1 MTATRSDTLADLIG
15 GPLSGVDTPAALLD
29 LDLFENNASRL
40 HRYLAEHGR
49 TWRPHVKAHKS
60 PELARRQLEV
70 GAIGITCAKLSE
82 AEVMVA
88 SGISEVL
95 IANQLGTPA
104 KWQRAAALQRDAHV
118 IVCVDDP
125 VHLQWAANAALAA
138 GVTIPLFI
146 EVDVGMRRAG
156 VTSDQD
162 AVDLAAATTA
172 MPGIE
177 LAGLMGY
184 EGHLPRVWPWAEKVS
199 RCADALGSLIS
210 AARAVRAAGYPVDIV
225 SSGGTG
231 TFEATAELPLLTECQ
246 AGGGCMMD
254 RFYAEECHVD
264 LAPALTLLT
273 TTISVRPAGR
283 AVVDAGFKALGW
295 LTGFSLPRVLSPAGV
310 EVAALSA
317 EHGMLALDDDAL
329 HVGDQV
335 QLIPSYSDAMLFLH
349 DYLIGHRQGLVAD
362 IIPLLARGRLT

>member
-1 MTATRSDTLADLIG
+1 MTAPRSDVFAELIG
-15 GPLSGVDTPAALLD
+15 GPVSRVDTPAALLD
-29 LDLFENNASRL
+29 LDLFDRNAAHL

-49 TWRPHVKAHKS
+49 TWRPHAKAHKS
-60 PELARRQLEV
+60 PELARRQMDV
-70 GAIGITCAKLSE
+70 GAVGVTCAKLSE

-88 SGISEVL
+88 GGIRDVL
-95 IANQLGTPA
+95 IANQLGTLA

-125 VHLQWAANAALAA
+125 VHLRWAANAALAA
-138 GVTIPLFI
+138 DVAIPLFI

-162 AVDLAAATTA
+162 AVTLAAAITA
-172 MPGIE
+172 TPGIE

-184 EGHLPRVWPWAEKVS
+184 EGHLPAVWPWAEKVS
-199 RCADALGSLIS
+199 RCADALGRLIS
-210 AARAVRAAGYPVDIV
+210 AVRAVRAAGYPVDIV

-231 TFEATAELPLLTECQ
+231 TFEATADLPVLTECQ

-254 RFYAEECHVD
+254 RFYEEECHVD

-283 AVVDAGFKALGW
+283 AVVDAGFKALGR
-295 LTGFSLPRVLSPAGV
+295 LSGFPLPRVLGRPGV
-310 EVAALSA
+310 TVAALSA
-317 EHGMLALDDDAL
+317 EHGTLALGEDAL

-335 QLIPSYSDAMLFLH
+335 HLVPSYSDGMLFLH
-349 DYLIGHRQGLVAD
+349 DHLIGHRKGLVTD
-362 IIPLLARGRLT
+362 IIALLARGRLT